1 MSPLI
6 AWIAAVLA
14 GLGTFL
20 VVTRRRTGLAE
31 RLGPYLT
38 ASPDADEHPSRRFG
52 GLMPAAPWVAG
63 GVFVGV
69 LLAQGDL
76 FITGPGR
83 SLPALAVLGGAAG
96 WIVWSARRST
106 QQQRRSDRLRF
117 ELPVVTDALTMQIVS
132 GESVAT
138 AIGNVCQTTTGVAS
152 DEMRAIL
159 TATDH
164 DKSLPEALVDASRSS
179 AHPDGR
185 RLYEM
190 LAHAHQAGGRLGD
203 SLASLATDFRASIE
217 RDLTAEGGKRA
228 ITSYGPILALM
239 VPTALL
245 FLLYP
250 TLLGLKALSGA
261 P

>member
-1 MSPLI
+1 MSPVI
-6 AWIAAVLA
+6 AWIAAALA
-14 GLGTFL
+14 GSATFL
-20 VVTRRRTGLAE
+20 LVTRHRTGLAD
-31 RLGPYLT
+31 RLDPYLT
-38 ASPDADEHPSRRFG
+38 TSAEVGDEPAARFA
-52 GLMPAAPWVAG
+52 GLAPAAPWVAG
-63 GVFVGV
+63 GVFIGV

-76 FITGPGR
+76 FIAGPGR
-83 SLPALAVLGGAAG
+83 SVPALAALGGAAG
-96 WIVWSARRST
+96 WFAWSAHKST

-138 AIGNVCQTTTGVAS
+138 AIGNVCNTTTGVAS
-152 DEMRAIL
+152 AEMRAVL
-159 TATDH
+159 AATDQ

-185 RLYEM
+185 RLYET
-190 LAHAHQAGGRLGD
+190 LSHAHQAGGRLGD
-203 SLASLATDFRASIE
+203 SLASLASDFRASIE